1 MRIMIVDDNAAMRKV
16 LSAVFAGAGHE
27 VVGVFA
33 DGNGLEE
40 KIPQLTPELICLDY
54 NLPGRDGLT
63 LLKSIQSLAPRL
75 DVIFMTASDEAGI
88 EGRAADAGASGFI
101 RKPFSQTQIVNELRA
116 VAENQR
122 LANETESKAG
132 NPAAEAEPATGRGR
146 NGLAV
151 IADDNGSVRLVLK
164 ALLEESG
171 LKVVQSAATGAEAVL
186 AVRNHQPRVLCLDIN
201 MPVMGGMEA
210 LPLIREAS
218 PDTQVVMVTGTVD
231 KKMVTEAAAL
241 GAVGYIIKPLRPVY
255 VEAFL
260 RKLLGA

>member
-16 LSAVFAGAGHE
+16 LAAVFIKAGHE

-54 NLPGRDGLT
+54 SLPDRDGLAV
-63 LLKSIQSLAPRL
+63 LKAIQLLAPRL
-75 DVIFMTASDEAGI
+75 DVLFMTASNDSTL
-88 EGRAADAGASGFI
+88 EGKAADAGASGFI
-101 RKPFSQTQIVNELRA
+101 RKPFSQTQIVEELRA
-116 VAENQR
+116 VVENRR
-122 LANETESKAG
+122 LANLPASKASNG
-132 NPAAEAEPATGRGR
+132 SAEAESATGRGR
-146 NGLAV
+146 NGMAV

-171 LKVVQSAATGAEAVL
+171 LKVVQSVANGAEAVL
-186 AVRNHQPRVLCLDIN
+186 AARTHQPRVLCLDIN

-210 LPLIREAS
+210 LPLIAAAS
-218 PDTQVVMVTGTVD
+218 PDTKIVMVTGAVD

-255 VEAFL
+255 VETFL